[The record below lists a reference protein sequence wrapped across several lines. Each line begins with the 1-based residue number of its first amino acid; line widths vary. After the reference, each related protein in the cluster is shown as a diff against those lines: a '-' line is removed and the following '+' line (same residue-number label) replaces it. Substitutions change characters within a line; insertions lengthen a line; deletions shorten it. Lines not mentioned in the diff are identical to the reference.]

1 MSGEHTSRERGI
13 EERARRLFD
22 ESVRGLDG
30 HTRSR
35 LAQARAKAVEAAGT
49 RRLGWW
55 WRAPSQLVPLAGVA
69 AAVLAVAVIWQNPGS
84 SLGSA
89 EPAVLGDLDIL
100 LESESFDLFEDLEFY
115 AWLLEQPE
123 LLEVDEAAD
132 GSG

>member
-1 MSGEHTSRERGI
+1 MTGEDRSRDRGI
-13 EERARRLFD
+13 EETARRLFD

-35 LAQARAKAVEAAGT
+35 LAQARAKAVEAAGKQ
-49 RRLGWW
+49 RLGWW
-55 WRAPSQLVPLAGVA
+55 WRGPAQLVPLAGVA

-84 SLGSA
+84 SIGSA
-89 EPAVLGDLDIL
+89 EPMVLGDLDIL
-100 LESESFDLFEDLEFY
+100 LESENFDLFEDLEFY

-123 LLEVDEAAD
+123 LLDADEAAD

>member
-1 MSGEHTSRERGI
+1 
-13 EERARRLFD
+13 
-22 ESVRGLDG
+22 
-30 HTRSR
+30 

-49 RRLGWW
+49 RHLGWS

-100 LESESFDLFEDLEFY
+100 LESENFDLFEDLEFY

-123 LLEVDEAAD
+123 LLEADEAAD